1 MVRCVTATQA
11 SLFSAGATAEKRIR
25 PKGQILKWVGN
36 KYRYAATIA
45 EYLPAEFNTYY
56 EPFVGTGAVLATMC
70 PGRAVA
76 GDTLPMLIALLKAVQ
91 TDPEQVANH
100 YETWRDQIVDR
111 GRDAY
116 LEVRDRYNASPNPYD
131 LMVLSRTCYGGVVRF
146 TRQGIMST
154 PMGPHRAMPAEKLR
168 ARLDEWQAR
177 LATVRFECQDFS
189 ETISEAGDG
198 DLIYCDPPYVHG
210 QAILY
215 GAQDFR
221 LKELWLALGE
231 AIDRGALVA
240 VSVDGW
246 RQSGDKEIDP
256 SLVAGMFTREL
267 LIERGGCMLRRFQ
280 MTGEDM
286 AAEQVADRL
295 LLSW

>member
-1 MVRCVTATQA
+1 VTSTQTPLFPAAATTQRR
-11 SLFSAGATAEKRIR
+11 TR

-45 EYLPAEFNTYY
+45 EYLPTEFGTYY
-56 EPFVGTGAVLATMC
+56 EPFVGTGAVLATMH
-70 PGRAVA
+70 PESAVA
-76 GDTLPMLIALLKAVQ
+76 GDSLPTLVSLLKTVQ
-91 TDPEQVANH
+91 IAPQSVADH
-100 YETWRDQIVDR
+100 YEIWRDQIVER

-116 LEVRDRYNASPNPYD
+116 AEVRDRYNVSPNPLD

-146 TRQGIMST
+146 TRQGTMST

-177 LATVRFECQDFS
+177 FASVRFERQDFT
-189 ETISEAGDG
+189 ETIVEAGDG
-198 DLIYCDPPYVHG
+198 DLVYCDPPYVHG
-210 QAILY
+210 QTILY
-215 GAQDFR
+215 GAQDFQ
-221 LKELWLALGE
+221 LKGLWHALGC
-231 AIDRGALVA
+231 AIERGASVA

-246 RQSGDKEIDP
+246 RRSGDKEIDP
-256 SLVAGMFTREL
+256 LLVEGMFAREL

>member
-1 MVRCVTATQA
+1 MNAAQIG
-11 SLFSAGATAEKRIR
+11 LFADEVAAPMRTR

-36 KYRYAATIA
+36 KYRHAAVIA
-45 EYLPAEFNTYY
+45 EYLPAGFDTYY
-56 EPFVGTGAVLATMC
+56 EPFVGTGAVLATIR
-70 PGRAVA
+70 PERAVA
-76 GDTLPMLIALLKAVQ
+76 GDTLPMLVALLQTVQ
-91 TDPEQVANH
+91 TDPDRVADH
-100 YETWRDQIVDR
+100 YEMWRDQIVER

-116 LEVRDRYNASPNPYD
+116 LEVRDRYNGCPNPLD

-146 TRQGIMST
+146 TRQGTMST

-168 ARLDEWQAR
+168 LRLDEWQERIA
-177 LATVRFECQDFS
+177 AVRFECLDFS

-198 DLIYCDPPYVHG
+198 DLVYCDPPYVHG
-210 QAILY
+210 QTILY
-215 GAQDFR
+215 GAQDFS
-221 LKELWLALGE
+221 LDELWKALGG
-231 AIDRGALVA
+231 AIERGASVA

-256 SLVAGMFTREL
+256 SLVEGMFAREL

-280 MTGEDM
+280 MIGEDM

>member
-1 MVRCVTATQA
+1 M
-11 SLFSAGATAEKRIR
+11 
-25 PKGQILKWVGN
+25 LKWVGN

-45 EYLPAEFNTYY
+45 EHLPAEFDTYY
-56 EPFVGTGAVLATMC
+56 EPFVGTAAVLATIQ
-70 PGRAVA
+70 PERAVA
-76 GDTLPMLIALLKAVQ
+76 GDTLPTLVSLLEAVQ
-91 TDPEQVANH
+91 TDPESVADH
-100 YETWRDQIVDR
+100 YETWRDQIVER

-116 LEVRDRYNASPNPYD
+116 DDVRDRYNLHPNPLD

-146 TRQGIMST
+146 TRHGTMST
-154 PMGPHRAMPAEKLR
+154 PMGPHRPMPGEKLR
-168 ARLDEWQAR
+168 IRLDEWQGR
-177 LATVRFECQDFS
+177 LESVRFACQDFS
-189 ETISEAGDG
+189 ETISEAGEG

-215 GAQDFR
+215 GAQDFQ
-221 LKELWLALGE
+221 LEDLWLTLGR
-231 AIDRGALVA
+231 AIERGASVA

-246 RQSGDKEIDP
+246 RQSGDKRIDA
-256 SLVAGMFTREL
+256 SLVEGMFAREL

-286 AAEQVADRL
+286 AREQVADRL

>member
-1 MVRCVTATQA
+1 MNAAQIG
-11 SLFSAGATAEKRIR
+11 LFADEVAAPMRTR

-36 KYRYAATIA
+36 KYRHAAVIA
-45 EYLPAEFNTYY
+45 KYLPAGFDTYY
-56 EPFVGTGAVLATMC
+56 EPFVGTGAVLATIR
-70 PGRAVA
+70 PERAVA
-76 GDTLPMLIALLKAVQ
+76 GDTLPMLVALLQTVQ
-91 TDPEQVANH
+91 TDPDRVADH
-100 YETWRDQIVDR
+100 YEMWRDQIVER

-116 LEVRDRYNASPNPYD
+116 LEVRDRYNGCPNPLD

-146 TRQGIMST
+146 TRQGTMST

-168 ARLDEWQAR
+168 LRLDEWQER
-177 LATVRFECQDFS
+177 IATVRFECQDFS
-189 ETISEAGDG
+189 ETISEAGAG
-198 DLIYCDPPYVHG
+198 DLVYCDPPYVHG
-210 QAILY
+210 QTILY
-215 GAQDFR
+215 GAQDFS
-221 LKELWLALGE
+221 LDELWKALGG
-231 AIDRGALVA
+231 AIERGASVA

-256 SLVAGMFTREL
+256 SLVEGMFAREL

-280 MTGEDM
+280 MIGEDM

>member
-1 MVRCVTATQA
+1 MNVAQID
-11 SLFSAGATAEKRIR
+11 LFDAPHAVMQRKR

-36 KYRYAATIA
+36 KYRYAVVIA
-45 EYLPAEFNTYY
+45 EHLPAEFDTYY
-56 EPFVGTGAVLATMC
+56 EPFVGTGAVLATMR
-70 PGRAVA
+70 PERAVA
-76 GDTLPMLIALLKAVQ
+76 GDTLPMLVALLQMVQ
-91 TDPEQVANH
+91 TDPDSIAEH
-100 YETWRDQIVDR
+100 YETWRDQIVER

-116 LEVRDRYNASPNPYD
+116 MEVRDRYNASPNPLD

-146 TRQGIMST
+146 TRQGTMST
-154 PMGPHRAMPAEKLR
+154 PLGPHRAIPAEKLR
-168 ARLDEWQAR
+168 ARLVEWHEC
-177 LATVRFECQDFS
+177 LASVRFECQDFS
-189 ETISEAGDG
+189 ETIGEAGDG
-198 DLIYCDPPYVHG
+198 DLIYCDPPYIHG
-210 QAILY
+210 QTILY

-221 LKELWLALGE
+221 LDQLWLALAQ
-231 AIDRGALVA
+231 AIERGALVA

-246 RQSGDKEIDP
+246 RKSGDQEIDP
-256 SLVAGMFTREL
+256 SLVDGMFAREM

>member
-1 MVRCVTATQA
+1 MNAAQIDLFAA
-11 SLFSAGATAEKRIR
+11 SPTVAQRKR

-36 KYRYAATIA
+36 KYRYASVIA
-45 EYLPAEFNTYY
+45 EYLPAEFDTYY
-56 EPFVGTGAVLATMC
+56 EPFVGTGAVLATMR
-70 PGRAVA
+70 PERAVA
-76 GDTLPMLIALLKAVQ
+76 GDTLPMLVALLQTVQ
-91 TDPEQVANH
+91 TDPKSIADH
-100 YETWRDQIVDR
+100 YEKWRDQVVER

-116 LEVRDRYNASPNPYD
+116 VEVRDRYNACPNPLD

-146 TRQGIMST
+146 TRQGTMST
-154 PMGPHRAMPAEKLR
+154 PLGPHRAMPAEKLR
-168 ARLDEWQAR
+168 VRLEEWQER
-177 LATVRFECQDFS
+177 LACVRFKCQDFS
-189 ETISEAGDG
+189 ETIGEAGDG
-198 DLIYCDPPYVHG
+198 DLVYCDPPYVHG
-210 QAILY
+210 QTILY

-221 LKELWLALGE
+221 LDSLWEALGL
-231 AIDRGALVA
+231 AIERGAQVA

-246 RQSGDKEIDP
+246 RHSGDKEIDP
-256 SLVAGMFTREL
+256 SLVEGMFAREL